1 MPGPPQPPCPPYII
15 SGIIHYNS
23 IPVSGATILFDNLT
37 TPGTPYTV
45 TTNDD
50 GSFVI
55 NLCNISAWSNGDSIS
70 IKAEYN
76 TKQSFAYTTINTT
89 TYPVGRDIG
98 ILNIEN
104 FIYES
109 LSQSD
114 TLTVAGEA
122 AVEERY
128 YEMLVMYDTLKT
140 KAIEAVTY
148 KIIGNTWKLGSET
161 PEGDVTV
168 HILNVSP
175 RGNLV
180 DYVTKT
186 DSNGYFEIEYLPPDE
201 YVVVAIKTGF
211 TLGWKRLTL
220 SESTGFDLY
229 LTPISEEY
237 VVERFYNQYGHIY
250 KIYTYKEEETETQR
264 KIWGI
269 IAFGDLY
276 DSAADESVPSS
287 GSLESLTANTTLTIQ
302 STESLD
308 NNAFFDSND
317 TLTQQ
322 STSKISWTSTITRG
336 DFDGFTFY
344 IEGPKESLD
353 IRITFD
359 ALPPL
364 PSIPVPSPPSSPPSS
379 GNSGSSTSSSSD
391 DYPRPVVYN
400 DHYVGP
406 AEHLTLSATLFT
418 TQVEDDILM
427 IDLKETWHLADRGPE
442 SDTISFTE
450 TLTFEPTSSTTGTYT
465 PEGEPPG
472 EEIIRI
478 TIDFSETLSLTEALT
493 FLPDI
498 SITGQAVYPIQYPG
512 YVLTVPIQGAT
523 VIAYYKDT
531 FIQVGTTTTD
541 GDGIWVITD
550 LPSHKNYDIRI
561 LKDDYVTITGTVY
574 THEYDIIEERARTY
588 LKSETFI
595 TSGTGYYYESI
606 NSFPYLYDIP
616 GPSGTIFGHVY
627 NKRTGTILPD
637 TFITATDISSERE
650 YGATS
655 NSEGYYSVT
664 VPTGTFH
671 LIGNKHPFN
680 TSPTYDCT
688 IASDWEQDIY
698 LDQPSTITTVPFHY
712 QKAGLRFI
720 PI

>member
-15 SGIIHYNS
+15 SGIIHHNS
-23 IPVSGATILFDNLT
+23 APVSGATVLFDNLT

-50 GSFVI
+50 GSFVV
-55 NLCNISAWSNGDSIS
+55 NLCNISAWSNGDIIS

-76 TKQSFAYTTINTT
+76 TKQSFSSTTINTT

-98 ILNIEN
+98 ILNIET
-104 FIYES
+104 FLYES

-128 YEMLVMYDTLKT
+128 SEMLVMYDSLKT
-140 KAIEAVTY
+140 KTIEAINY

-168 HILNVSP
+168 HILQVSP
-175 RGNLV
+175 RGNLT
-180 DYVTKT
+180 DYVTET
-186 DSNGYFEIEYLPPDE
+186 DSNGYFEIELIPEGE
-201 YVVVAIKTGF
+201 YIVAAIKTGF

-220 SESTGFDLY
+220 TESTGFDLY
-229 LTPISEEY
+229 LIPLSAEY

-276 DSAADESVPSS
+276 NSAANESVPSS
-287 GSLESLTANTTLTIQ
+287 GYLEALTANTILTLLPTQ
-302 STESLD
+302 SLD
-308 NNAFFDSND
+308 NNAFFEYYD

-322 STSKISWTSTITRG
+322 YTTKISWSSSISRG

-353 IRITFD
+353 IQLVFD

-364 PSIPVPSPPSSPPSS
+364 PSIPVPPPSPDS
-379 GNSGSSTSSSSD
+379 GNMDGSGDTPDDGDGGNPQPPGGGAKPYPED
-391 DYPRPVVYN
+391 DYKPPRKYY
-400 DHYVGP
+400 DQYVGP
-406 AEHLTLSATLFT
+406 VEHLTLSATLFT

-427 IDLKETWHLADRGPE
+427 LDLKETLHLADRGPE
-442 SDTISFTE
+442 SPIVS
-450 TLTFEPTSSTTGTYT
+450 
-465 PEGEPPG
+465 
-472 EEIIRI
+472 
-478 TIDFSETLSLTEALT
+478 FSETLSLTEIPIIGETINLIETLSLT
-493 FLPDI
+493 EAFTLPPDI
-498 SITGQAVYPIQYPG
+498 SITGQAVIPIQYPG
-512 YVLTVPIQGAT
+512 YVLTVPLQGAT

-541 GDGIWVITD
+541 ENGIWIISE

-561 LKDDYVTITGTVY
+561 FKDGYVTITGSVY
-574 THEYDIIEERARTY
+574 AHEYDIIEERARIY

-595 TSGTGYYYESI
+595 TSGTGYYYEAI
-606 NSFPYLYDIP
+606 FSFPYLYDIP
-616 GPSGTIFGHVY
+616 GASGKIFGHVY

-637 TFITATDISSERE
+637 TFITATDISSERQ

-655 NSEGYYSVT
+655 DSEGYYSIT

-671 LIGNKHPFN
+671 LTGNKHLFD
-680 TSPTYDCT
+680 TSPTYDCI
-688 IASDWEQDIY
+688 IASDWEQDLY

-712 QKAGLRFI
+712 QKAGLRYV